1 MTENSW
7 NSFICAYIHY
17 YSYAEKI
24 SNIDNAYGGY
34 GPA

>member
-1 MTENSW
+1 MTE

-24 SNIDNAYGGY
+24 LNIDYAYGGY